1 MKKIKYTILELIKKI
16 KINCKV
22 FRKLVTDDELKLFL
36 EYIYIMLK
44 KNINILKENIEYRE
58 KGISNPLMKLK
69 RGDVV

>member
-1 MKKIKYTILELIKKI
+1 MRKIKYTILELIKKI

-44 KNINILKENIEYRE
+44 KI
-58 KGISNPLMKLK
+58 
-69 RGDVV
+69 